1 MNKEN
6 QVRKIISEVLNDK
19 TQVERDRFI
28 KDIDAFMYTENR
40 KISDLEQEK
49 LLREK
54 NQQVYS
60 VKVY

>member
-6 QVRKIISEVLNDK
+6 QVRELISEILNDK
-19 TQVERDRFI
+19 TQVERARFI
-28 KDIDAFMYTENR
+28 KEIDAFMFTKNR
-40 KISDLEQEK
+40 DISDLEQEK

-54 NQQVYS
+54 DQQVYS

>member
-1 MNKEN
+1 MYREN
-6 QVRKIISEVLNDK
+6 QVRQLISEIMNDK
-19 TQVERDRFI
+19 TQVERNRFI

-40 KISDLEQEK
+40 RISDLEQER

-54 NQQVYS
+54 SQQVYT

>member
-1 MNKEN
+1 MSKEN
-6 QVRKIISEVLNDK
+6 QARQLISEVMNDK
-19 TQVERDRFI
+19 TQVERNRFI

-40 KISDLEQEK
+40 RISDLEQEK

-54 NQQVYS
+54 SQQVYS